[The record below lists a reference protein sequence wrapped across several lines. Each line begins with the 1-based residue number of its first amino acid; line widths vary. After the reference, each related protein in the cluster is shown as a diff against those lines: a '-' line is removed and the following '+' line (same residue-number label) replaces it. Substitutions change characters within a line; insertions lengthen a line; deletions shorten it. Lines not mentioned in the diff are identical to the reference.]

1 MRIISGTHKGR
12 RFQVGSKFKARP
24 TTDFA
29 KETLFNV
36 LQNSYDFEDLSIL
49 DLFGGTGSIS
59 FEFASRGATPILTI
73 EKNRKHFEYI
83 RKNSETLGFSEVIK
97 PINANVFTVVPK
109 LTQQFDIVFADPP
122 FDLEDSK
129 HLPDLIFSSQ
139 ILTKDGIFILEH
151 SSDKDFTKHIHFE
164 RLVKR
169 GSVLFSFFSKKS

>member
-36 LQNSYDFEDLSIL
+36 LQNLYDFEDLHIL

-59 FEFASRGATPILTI
+59 YEFASRGAAYVLTL
-73 EKNRKHFEYI
+73 EKNSKHYTYI
-83 RKNSETLGFSEVIK
+83 KKNTADLGFDPTIK
-97 PINANVFTVVPK
+97 TVKADVFTYLPK
-109 LTQQFDIVFADPP
+109 LTKQFDIIFADPP
-122 FDLEDSK
+122 FDLKEANK
-129 HLPDLIFSSQ
+129 LPDIIFNLT
-139 ILTKDGIFILEH
+139 ILKGNGIFILEH
-151 SSDKDFTKHIHFE
+151 SSDKDFSKHTHFK

-169 GSVLFSFFSKKS
+169 GSVHFSFFE